1 MVGTLEKT
9 SISKSYSLQ
18 DVCLLYFP
26 GILKLKYKLVR
37 VVEVH
42 PDEKGIVRTVAIIYK
57 KKNAREKATDFSK
70 NKLVKDKVGV
80 QRLIVIQPA
89 NDNHEETSVQ
99 QSDVSVDNI
108 VSEPFDEKEIESNF
122 SEEEN

>member
-1 MVGTLEKT
+1 M
-9 SISKSYSLQ
+9 
-18 DVCLLYFP
+18 LLF
-26 GILKLKYKLVR
+26 
-37 VVEVH
+37 
-42 PDEKGIVRTVAIIYK
+42 
-57 KKNAREKATDFSK
+57 KKNAKEKATDFSK
-70 NKLVKDKVGV
+70 NKLVKEKVGV

-122 SEEEN
+122 SEEDN